1 MAAHAVG
8 IDLGGTTVRT
18 GVYDSNWVLL
28 ACITLPTRVEDGPEA
43 VVQDMARCVLE
54 LSAKY
59 DFRPSAIGLGS
70 PGPLNLSE
78 GRLLRLPNF
87 PGWDFFPI
95 RNALASATNL
105 PVILESDGNAA
116 ALAEWRVGSGV
127 ASEVESM
134 CMLTLGTGVGSGL
147 ILSGKVW
154 HGRDGMAGEL
164 GHVCILANGVACPC
178 GGRGCL
184 ERYASATAIAEA
196 GKEWLLNNELDRS
209 LENGSL
215 ISLTARD
222 MAKMAAAGHAGMRA
236 IFEQVGYY
244 LGLSIAGI
252 VSTLDLPLYVVGGG
266 VADAWDLFAP
276 ALFRAVWQHSYVY
289 QLSQPT
295 QFEIYERGRP
305 FITRAKLGSQAG
317 LLGAAMVSLVAKT
330 QNTPS
335 CPDTQC
341 VV

>member
-18 GVYDSNWVLL
+18 GVYNSNWELL

-43 VVQDMARCVLE
+43 VVQDMARCVSE
-54 LSAKY
+54 LTAKY

-95 RNALASATNL
+95 RDALVSATDL

-116 ALAEWRVGSGV
+116 ALAEWRAGAGV
-127 ASEVESM
+127 ASEVDSM

-147 ILSGKVW
+147 ILAGKVW

-196 GKEWLLNNELDRS
+196 GKEWLLNNELDQS

-215 ISLTARD
+215 ISLTASD
-222 MAKMAAAGHAGMRA
+222 MAKMAAAGHAGMLA
-236 IFEQVGYY
+236 IFEHVGYC

-252 VSTLDLPLYVVGGG
+252 VNTLDLPLYVVGGG
-266 VADAWDLFAP
+266 VADAWDLFSP
-276 ALFRAVWQHSYVY
+276 ALLHTVSKHSYVY

-295 QFEIYERGRP
+295 QFEIYEPGRP

-317 LLGAAMVSLVAKT
+317 LLGAAMVSLVAKAS
-330 QNTPS
+330 NFS
-335 CPDTQC
+335 GCLDTHL
-341 VV
+341 VL